1 VLLGGTTLGGGN
13 GDAVRTLL
21 GVILLSLLSMGF
33 TCDPSLGVTQVQV
46 PAFYQNM
53 AIGAILVMLLFA
65 GSKLAKRQ

>member
-1 VLLGGTTLGGGN
+1 MLLGGTTLGGGN
-13 GDAVRTLL
+13 GDVVRTLL
-21 GVILLSLLSMGF
+21 GVILLSLLSKGF
-33 TCDPSLGVTQVQV
+33 TQLQV